1 MNYLLPVKIVQSENI
16 ENGCSVLKK
25 KALQIGL
32 GEKDCLIVKGKGFIC
47 FDFGKET
54 CGGIRIL
61 TSWAE
66 SGSAKIRL
74 RFGESLAEAYSD
86 IGYKNSTNDH
96 SPRDFECD
104 ICSLSDLTF
113 GQTGFRF
120 VRIDFI
126 EAKQVKI
133 KAVAAE
139 EKILNIKPR
148 YSYKGEDETIGRI
161 FDAAKRTIDLC
172 AGGEYLWD
180 GIKRDRLV
188 WIGDIYPEML
198 ALTTLYGRTEI
209 IEKSLDF
216 IKEATVLPAVM
227 NDMPTYSM
235 WWIIVLYDYYRIIGC
250 KDFLDKQIDYLEE
263 LVKVLNSNVGENG
276 ELNYDVF
283 VDWPT
288 RGDKDEITGTRCI
301 NLAAAEKA
309 AKILKMYGKKT
320 EYACE
325 MIGKLKK
332 GPFSIE
338 SKKQVIGLKYY
349 ALGEISDNE
358 YDLLVKGGAA
368 GLSTFMSYFILTA
381 IASKDKKLAVRIM
394 KDYYGKMLDLGATT
408 FWEDFD
414 VSWAE
419 NAGRIDVFPV
429 KGKVDIHGDFGA
441 FCYKGY
447 RHSLCHG
454 WSSGVIKFIEENC

>member
-32 GEKDCLIVKGKGFIC
+32 GEKDCLIVMGKGFIG

-104 ICSLSDLTF
+104 IFSLSDLTF

-148 YSYKGEDETIGRI
+148 YSYKGEDETIRRI

-198 ALTTLYGRTEI
+198 ALTTMYGRTEI

-216 IKEATVLPAVM
+216 IKDATVLPAFM

-235 WWIIVLYDYYRIIGC
+235 WWIIVLHDYYQITGC
-250 KDFLDKQIDYLEE
+250 KDFLDKQIGYLEK
-263 LVKVLNSNVGENG
+263 LIKILNLNVGENG
-276 ELNYDVF
+276 ELNYDIF
-283 VDWPT
+283 VD
-288 RGDKDEITGTRCI
+288 CL
-301 NLAAAEKA
+301 LAATKTKRRERVASV
-309 AKILKMYGKKT
+309 LRQQKKR
-320 EYACE
+320 
-325 MIGKLKK
+325 GQ
-332 GPFSIE
+332 F
-338 SKKQVIGLKYY
+338 
-349 ALGEISDNE
+349 
-358 YDLLVKGGAA
+358 
-368 GLSTFMSYFILTA
+368 
-381 IASKDKKLAVRIM
+381 
-394 KDYYGKMLDLGATT
+394 
-408 FWEDFD
+408 
-414 VSWAE
+414 
-419 NAGRIDVFPV
+419 
-429 KGKVDIHGDFGA
+429 
-441 FCYKGY
+441 
-447 RHSLCHG
+447 
-454 WSSGVIKFIEENC
+454 

>member
-32 GEKDCLIVKGKGFIC
+32 GEKDCLIVKGKVFIC

-74 RFGESLAEAYSD
+74 RFGESLAESYSD

-148 YSYKGEDETIGRI
+148 YSYKGEDETIRRI

-216 IKEATVLPAVM
+216 IKDATVLPAFM

-235 WWIIVLYDYYRIIGC
+235 WWIIILHDYYQITGC
-250 KDFLDKQIDYLEE
+250 KDFLDKQIGYLEK
-263 LVKVLNSNVGENG
+263 LIKILNLNVGENG
-276 ELNYDVF
+276 ELNYDIF

-288 RGDKDEITGTRCI
+288 RGDKDETTGTRCI

-309 AKILKMYGKKT
+309 RAILKAYGKDTK
-320 EYACE
+320 YACE
-325 MIGKLKK
+325 MIVKLKK
-332 GPFSIE
+332 GSFAIG

-349 ALGEISDNE
+349 AFGEISDEE

-381 IASKDKKLAVRIM
+381 IASKDKKLATKIM

-414 VSWAE
+414 IAWAQ
-419 NAGRIDVFPV
+419 NAGGIDDFPV
-429 KGKVDIHGDFGA
+429 KGTNDIHGDFGA

-454 WSSGVIKFIEENC
+454 WSSGVLKFIKENC

>member
-1 MNYLLPVKIVQSENI
+1 MNYLLPVKIIQSENI
-16 ENGCSVLKK
+16 ENARSVLKK
-25 KALQIGL
+25 KPLQIGL

-54 CGGIRIL
+54 RGGIRIL
-61 TSWAE
+61 TSKVE
-66 SGSAKIRL
+66 GGFTKIRL
-74 RFGESLAEAYSD
+74 RFGESLNEAYSD

-120 VRIDFI
+120 IRIDFI
-126 EAKQVKI
+126 GSAQVNI
-133 KAVAAE
+133 KAVVAE
-139 EKILNIKPR
+139 EEILNILPQ
-148 YSYKGEDETIGRI
+148 YDYKGDDEKISKI
-161 FDAAKRTIDLC
+161 FNAAKRTIDLC

-209 IEKSLDF
+209 LEKSLDF
-216 IKEATVLPAVM
+216 IKEATVLPAFM

-235 WWIIVLYDYYRIIGC
+235 WWIIVLHDYCQFTGC
-250 KDFLDKQIDYLEE
+250 KDFLDKQIDYLEN
-263 LVKVLNSNVGENG
+263 LVKFLNSNVGENG
-276 ELNYDVF
+276 ELNYDIF

-288 RGDKDEITGTRCI
+288 RGDKDEAAGTRCI

-325 MIGKLKK
+325 MIEKLKK
-332 GPFSIE
+332 GSFSVE
-338 SKKQVIGLKYY
+338 NKKQVIGLKYY
-349 ALGEISDNE
+349 ALGEISDDE
-358 YDLLVKGGAA
+358 YELLISGGAA

-381 IASKDKKLAVRIM
+381 IASRDKKLAAKIM
-394 KDYYGKMLDLGATT
+394 KEYYGKMLDLGATT

-419 NAGRIDVFPV
+419 NAGKIDVLPV
-429 KGKVDIHGDFGA
+429 KGKADIHGDFGA
-441 FCYKGY
+441 FCYVGY

-454 WSSGVIKFIEENC
+454 WSSGVIKFIKENC